1 MKKKRKEI
9 QFSKHFAKKERRRR
23 GREADTHD
31 PNDVGTGTFQRR
43 PLLFLFR
50 LSFET
55 GSHYLGSFIN
65 VPSAGTTGIQLARW
79 QHFLTGPVKDM
90 LQFETR
96 WGS

>member
-1 MKKKRKEI
+1 M
-9 QFSKHFAKKERRRR
+9 
-23 GREADTHD
+23 D
-31 PNDVGTGTFQRR
+31 PNDVGASPFQRHP

-90 LQFETR
+90 LPFETR
-96 WGS
+96 PRSGSNDLYSLS